1 MNFIDKGGSLNPDPM
16 IYGNYV
22 VIMTILM
29 SIYVYVYICMSLSN
43 RFIRDHDYF
52 MIMCIFIYMYVCM
65 SLFER
70 VVRDHSCPGMFSYA
84 GDGMKRIL
92 FYVESSEKS
101 NPKNIQGQYH
111 VDMN

>member
-1 MNFIDKGGSLNPDPM
+1 
-16 IYGNYV
+16 
-22 VIMTILM
+22 
-29 SIYVYVYICMSLSN
+29 
-43 RFIRDHDYF
+43 
-52 MIMCIFIYMYVCM
+52 M